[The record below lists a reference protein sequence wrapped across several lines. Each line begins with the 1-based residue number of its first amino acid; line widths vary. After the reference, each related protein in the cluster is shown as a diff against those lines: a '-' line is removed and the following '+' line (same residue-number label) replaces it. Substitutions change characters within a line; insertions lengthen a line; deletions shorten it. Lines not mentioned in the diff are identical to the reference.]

1 MFGMRELTLQEKKNL
16 CKAFNSDRVEFVELA
31 YEIAGN
37 DVELIEI
44 LDDLNN
50 MYKTPELAY
59 GRDDTDD
66 EEMTEMQERL
76 LRHFGIEIDLN
87 GEGKAFLI
95 GKDNL
100 VNFKTIDGIEGIA
113 IVVSQDEKNVT
124 LEFDPYK
131 VKGDYTG
138 TGLETYEKKELLY
151 MSTDISQQTNDILK
165 SYIQLSRK
173 EFAKDKEVL
182 NDKESIK
189 YKGDNS
195 YV

>member
-1 MFGMRELTLQEKKNL
+1 MKELTLMDKKKL

-31 YEIAGN
+31 YNIAGN
-37 DVELIEI
+37 DTELIEL
-44 LDDLNN
+44 LDSLND
-50 MYKTPELAY
+50 MYKSPELAC

-113 IVVSQDEKNVT
+113 IVKSQDEKTVT

-131 VKGDYTG
+131 VRGEYTG

-151 MSTDISQQTNDILK
+151 MTTDISKQTDDLLK
-165 SYIQLSRK
+165 AYIQLSR
-173 EFAKDKEVL
+173 ENFARDKENL
-182 NDKESIK
+182 IQKDDIEKEK
-189 YKGDNS
+189 
-195 YV
+195 